1 MRHAKRQVMTTKL
14 KIAVARLL
22 VIAGILTGLMGSE
35 HCALSR
41 GVGTLLSAQP
51 MAEKNQKNIQTVFF
65 TTNKKLGVGVDKMP
79 LIFPTVRT
87 SWVFTTVRTSWI
99 CDIHSQNTFA
109 NHSCKNKVKHN
120 IC

>member
-41 GVGTLLSAQP
+41 GVGTSVSAQP
-51 MAEKNQKNIQTVFF
+51 MAEKNQKKTNSCF
-65 TTNKKLGVGVDKMP
+65 T
-79 LIFPTVRT
+79 I
-87 SWVFTTVRTSWI
+87 
-99 CDIHSQNTFA
+99 
-109 NHSCKNKVKHN
+109 KN
-120 IC
+120 